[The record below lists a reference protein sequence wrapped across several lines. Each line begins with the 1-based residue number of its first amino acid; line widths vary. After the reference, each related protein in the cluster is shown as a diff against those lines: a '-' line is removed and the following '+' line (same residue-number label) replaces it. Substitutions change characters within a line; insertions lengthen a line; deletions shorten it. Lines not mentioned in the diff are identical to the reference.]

1 MAITFTP
8 RRRLLIAGGV
18 VTALVSF
25 GSAASAG
32 AAPKD
37 TTASKA
43 GKACTVS
50 SGSNAGK
57 SGTYTVEEGTGSL
70 WCEGSWGGTECAGSD
85 KCKDAA
91 RIVVR
96 VPAPVFGNMVPILG

>member
-1 MAITFTP
+1 MAITLTS
-8 RRRLLIAGGV
+8 RRRFLVAGL
-18 VTALVSF
+18 LVSGLVTF
-25 GSAASAG
+25 VSTASAG
-32 AAPKD
+32 AAPKE

-70 WCEGSWGGTECAGSD
+70 WCEGSWGGTECTGSD

-91 RIVVR
+91 RLVVR
-96 VPAPVFGNMVPILG
+96 VPSPVLGNMAPIMG

>member
-1 MAITFTP
+1 MAITFTT
-8 RRRLLIAGGV
+8 RRRFVVAGLV
-18 VTALVSF
+18 VAGLVSF
-25 GSAASAG
+25 GSAATAG

-37 TTASKA
+37 TTATKA

-70 WCEGSWGGTECAGSD
+70 WCEGSWGGTECTGSD

-96 VPAPVFGNMVPILG
+96 VPTPIFGNMAPILR